1 MVEVKN
7 KILVDHKSSGQFE
20 TLNYKSNN
28 LGIFYLAMQQL
39 YEMMDL

>member
-7 KILVDHKSSGQFE
+7 KILADHKSSSQFE

-28 LGIFYLAMQQL
+28 LRISYLAVQQL
-39 YEMMDL
+39 YETMDL